1 MQALWHMISG
11 LDVGRTS
18 TLGDLLPCL
27 DARLRGSFPF
37 SFVAQRR
44 PARLGAWVPSTTT
57 PRPKQ
62 LNGELRR
69 PAMRQQRAWYGRVRM
84 SASAQKRTFNMLLCL
99 KPAIAHNRPR
109 ALASVLRPDEESLA
123 IAAHF
128 PP

>member
-1 MQALWHMISG
+1 MISG

-18 TLGDLLPCL
+18 ILGDQPACL

-44 PARLGAWVPSTTT
+44 PARLGAWVPSTTF

-84 SASAQKRTFNMLLCL
+84 SASAQERTFPRFKNGPSGALHSRAS
-99 KPAIAHNRPR
+99 AIVDPERMNP
-109 ALASVLRPDEESLA
+109 E
-123 IAAHF
+123 
-128 PP
+128 